1 MLVAR
6 AHKARA
12 GAVLT
17 RVLRLGF
24 SVASLALLSVRSE
37 AHEPSRVGV
46 PILTALRVTALQD
59 RVLAEYDIALEA
71 TSVTTPLRM
80 TFGYGSPGVY
90 SSASAAVVFETA
102 SGQLESIPAAIS
114 RTWSPPAGLVSIGAK
129 DEAGMAIVLP
139 RPALMAA
146 SRSPRTRFLLR
157 VTVELPRTKE
167 GPPSLVLPVG
177 GPVIETMPLWSVRF
191 ENKSDAEISSLNV
204 SLCGRDGNGA
214 RPLAAEWIS
223 GAGKIVN
230 KTSGSAPL
238 LAPRRPSDR
247 LCVTWSETHASK
259 RLTSESPAKS
269 PEEPNSRRATRSA
282 TAADARTPLPPPPPQ
297 AAREV

>member
-129 DEAGMAIVLP
+129 DD
-139 RPALMAA
+139 RPSSPCADGRKPFAEDEVSPSCDRGIAA
-146 SRSPRTRFLLR
+146 HERGAPFARSSCGRTRDR
-157 VTVELPRTKE
+157 NDA
-167 GPPSLVLPVG
+167 SL
-177 GPVIETMPLWSVRF
+177 ECSFREQVR
-191 ENKSDAEISSLNV
+191 
-204 SLCGRDGNGA
+204 CGD
-214 RPLAAEWIS
+214 L
-223 GAGKIVN
+223 
-230 KTSGSAPL
+230 
-238 LAPRRPSDR
+238 
-247 LCVTWSETHASK
+247 
-259 RLTSESPAKS
+259 ESQRFFVR
-269 PEEPNSRRATRSA
+269 SRRQRS
-282 TAADARTPLPPPPPQ
+282 TSFGSRMDFRSRQ
-297 AAREV
+297 NR